1 MTVIIAI
8 SVLLLFAYVF
18 DISASS
24 TRIPSVILLLITGWA
39 LRQGLDFFFIELP
52 DLTPV
57 LPLLGTVGLILIVLE
72 GSLELE
78 LTRSSLPFVAKS
90 FVLAFGPMLLLSF
103 AVAYYFQSLT
113 PVSFKSALINAIP
126 LAVISSAIAIP
137 STHSLRPKNRAFIAY
152 ESSLSDI
159 FGVIFFN
166 FVLRNNA
173 IDGPALKA
181 FSVEVLIVLAIS
193 FVMTLGLAFLL
204 SKIRHHVKFAPII
217 LIIVLIYAIA
227 KIYHLPALLFILLFG
242 LFIGNLE
249 NLSKFRIIERMQ
261 PEILAK
267 EAQKF
272 KELTI
277 EISFLIRSL
286 FFLLFG
292 YLINTT
298 ELLNPDTIIHAVQ
311 ITGAIIVL
319 RWVFLVVFRLSAIP
333 LMFIAPRGLIT
344 ILLFL
349 SIPANRMIPVMNNSL
364 VIQVIVLT
372 TLTMMLGTLF
382 KSSGDRDSDHLQVPD
397 DIQGIVQSPDVSTG
411 TPANSDSAH
420 STDTLDPT
428 DGSASEPA

>member
-39 LRQGLDFFFIELP
+39 LRQGLDFFYIELP

-103 AVAYYFQSLT
+103 AAAYFFQSLML
-113 PVSFKSALINAIP
+113 VSFKSALLNAIP

-137 STHSLRPKNRAFIAY
+137 STQSLRPKNRAFIAY

-181 FSVEVLIVLAIS
+181 FSVEVLIVLGIS
-193 FVMTLGLAFLL
+193 FFMTLGLSFLL

-249 NLSKFRIIERMQ
+249 NLSKFKIIERMQ
-261 PEILAK
+261 PEILRK

-298 ELLNPDTIIHAVQ
+298 ELLNPNTIIHALQ
-311 ITGAIIVL
+311 ITGAILAL
-319 RWVFLVVFRLSAIP
+319 RLVFLVVFRLSVIP

-349 SIPANRMIPVMNNSL
+349 SIPANRAIPVMNNSL

-382 KSSGDRDSDHLQVPD
+382 KSRDRESDNLNIPD
-397 DIQGIVQSPDVSTG
+397 DLKGMGED
-411 TPANSDSAH
+411 AA
-420 STDTLDPT
+420 
-428 DGSASEPA
+428 ASENSGPSSVSVEGADSSDAV